1 MIRLILGIPSIEP
14 QLLCSCSVFPFK
26 LLFKVNFNR
35 FKRKNPALSCW
46 VLFVTPRIEKS
57 NFYKD
62 IEKVIEWEFKKLK
75 KE

>member
-1 MIRLILGIPSIEP
+1 M
-14 QLLCSCSVFPFK
+14 
-26 LLFKVNFNR
+26 
-35 FKRKNPALSCW
+35 KRVP
-46 VLFVTPRIEKS
+46 FVTPRVEKS